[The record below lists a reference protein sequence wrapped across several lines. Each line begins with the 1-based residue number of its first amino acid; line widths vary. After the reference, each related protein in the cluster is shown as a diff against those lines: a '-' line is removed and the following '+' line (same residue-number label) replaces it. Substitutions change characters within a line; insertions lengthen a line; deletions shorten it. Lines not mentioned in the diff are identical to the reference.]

1 MKKLLVLLAL
11 CMVISVVLVACE
23 DPEQPVVDSSDVT
36 TEAPSEKPTETE
48 PPAGTTDTEPDT
60 GTTDTESDTTPDTSD
75 TTPDTEPVVD
85 PDPVTTHIS
94 FDQFCTVL
102 DGTETDVFAPG
113 SSANWDK
120 TANIEDYHVQYIKI
134 WGWAAFYGE
143 AIGEYG
149 YQINDEEPVFSAD
162 FATEAEAAVITAAA
176 GKPASRFA
184 IMVPVRDLSGEFTV
198 KGLVRDAAGTVE
210 EICVATVTKAVD
222 PDAPVLVITP
232 DVIATT
238 ATGAPDVAN
247 VALSEDGSFV
257 TLTNGTVGDPY
268 VTFSNLSVSA
278 RYVAV
283 KYRTDIA
290 GSAYNFFAGS
300 VGTGADGN
308 GDMLA
313 GQPYEAD
320 GNWHVTVTD
329 LDPADKVNETW
340 DLSFVRY
347 DFYTDGTDRSIDV
360 AYIALFNSAEAAEA
374 YFAKSMIVADNTNTF
389 VSDVDSNEVGTTM
402 DNADLVNFFF
412 TGLPLPGSGVEDLDG
427 AKVYHMTSINELFTN
442 VDGAYFFKANV
453 LSANAAAT
461 FFVRGYHVVNSDAII
476 AAFDP
481 NAGLYKINNYYE
493 TDGANAFGGAGIYTS
508 VVNGKLYLLVKYY
521 NADTTTRVGN
531 AVFQVPCEGTELT
544 IADDGYTVSI
554 MVNGVTYA
562 TVALSGAQSYADI
575 NEVSPAGQ
583 FAAKAVVTLKDGT
596 TQTIENTLVAATVN
610 SQVGVASRA
619 GSTKFTSVELGG
631 FSAIEVPALEIVEP
645 EPVDPNAPI
654 AEGTPTYLA
663 GVAMGAGNSQIASAV
678 VSEDGSYVTITTAD
692 GNPLDPNFYVLSS
705 GSMVTGVQYIGI
717 KYRTNVAGGGEF
729 FIGSGSN
736 PTGGA
741 DELKFDYI
749 ADGEWHVLILD
760 VTAHE
765 AVVDGLVNYIRYDI
779 FMNAPAGS
787 SIDVENIV
795 LFNSLEAANNYYGIE
810 EEPEMETIFYDGTN
824 GTTTVPVEGI
834 KYFVRNAAGMKLTI
848 EGAYNFVVTA
858 DNLMGQTVVLQSN
871 MFGVIEVDVPADWF
885 SFELII
891 ENVCGEPAEFS
902 MTFTDPN
909 AAADGDG
916 SHEYPYQMT
925 GTEGSITVEFAT
937 GFETIFYSYTATANG
952 FIVFDGT
959 DNFSVFVEDAY
970 GSSWL
975 FDGNGYYEVTEG
987 QTYMFF
993 ICEAFWSA
1001 GSAEGTWAFVT
1012 ELPGAIPPAWNE
1024 SPDVVTHQSFDQL
1037 YKGDAAA
1044 TNGPENIF
1052 TPGHSA
1058 TWNMVADLTAGDA
1071 TILTYWGWI
1080 GVKGEVGQFGYMIDE
1095 GEMIFNDAWTWAT
1108 EQGVIDA
1115 AKPTGA
1121 DTASRMK
1128 ISIDLAG
1135 LTGNHYVH
1143 VLYKNANGDMVVLG
1157 EFVVMLPEA
1166 SEEPVTNTANVVIA
1180 DYAAAN
1186 AWENSV
1192 LYSELKVNE
1201 DITVAVSATNP
1212 SSYGQNTGKYYNS
1225 DASWRIY
1232 QNENPSITVTAAE
1245 GKTIVS
1251 VKVTYISNKTGVL
1264 LNGDAQIET
1273 DAVIEVNANSI
1284 TLGVGNTSADV
1295 SNGQV
1300 RITAIEVIYG

>member
-48 PPAGTTDTEPDT
+48 PPVGTTDTEPDT
-60 GTTDTESDTTPDTSD
+60 GTTDTESDTTPPD
-75 TTPDTEPVVD
+75 TTPDTSDTESDTEPVVVPED
-85 PDPVTTHIS
+85 VSKHIS
-94 FDQFCTVL
+94 FDELDMML
-102 DGTETDVFAPG
+102 DGNETDVFTPG
-113 SSANWDK
+113 GSANWDK
-120 TANIEDYHVQYIKI
+120 IANVEDYHVQYLKV
-134 WGWAAFYGE
+134 WGWLAWVTENIGVYGYSIDGGE
-143 AIGEYG
+143 AVYDDAFTVVVDPE
-149 YQINDEEPVFSAD
+149 D
-162 FATEAEAAVITAAA
+162 AAA
-176 GKPASRFA
+176 GKPVYDAAMGTGAKSVSRFA
-184 IMVPVRDLSGEFTV
+184 VMVPVRDLQGEHTITVYAKDVAGTEEVITEFTMN
-198 KGLVRDAAGTVE
+198 
-210 EICVATVTKAVD
+210 KAVD
-222 PDAPVLVITP
+222 PDAPVFLANAADMASTIPGSPDIVSAEMSADGKYITINTANTNSDAFHDPYYQLPMLNGKATVASFVAIKYRTSIAGARSEIFVGSGQGPTGSGDNYAFDLVT
-232 DVIATT
+232 D
-238 ATGAPDVAN
+238 GNWN
-247 VALSEDGSFV
+247 VAIIDLANTPAVVDGVINF
-257 TLTNGTVGDPY
+257 LRWDPY
-268 VTFSNLSVSA
+268 VGNEDTA
-278 RYVAV
+278 TIDMAYV
-283 KYRTDIA
+283 
-290 GSAYNFFAGS
+290 G
-300 VGTGADGN
+300 
-308 GDMLA
+308 
-313 GQPYEAD
+313 
-320 GNWHVTVTD
+320 
-329 LDPADKVNETW
+329 
-340 DLSFVRY
+340 
-347 DFYTDGTDRSIDV
+347 
-360 AYIALFNSAEAAEA
+360 LFNSAEAAQA

-562 TVALSGAQSYADI
+562 TVALSGEQTYADI

-596 TQTIENTLVAATVN
+596 TQTIENTLVAAAP

-654 AEGTPTYLA
+654 AVGDPAYLA
-663 GVAMGAGNSQIASAV
+663 GAAMGAGNSQIASAV

-692 GNPLDPNFYVLSS
+692 GNPLDPNFYVLPS
-705 GSMVTGVQYIGI
+705 GSMVAGVQYIGI

-729 FIGSGSN
+729 FIGSGAN

-741 DELKFDYI
+741 DELKFDYT

-779 FMNAPAGS
+779 FMDSPAGS
-787 SIDVENIV
+787 SIDVANIA
-795 LFNSLEAANNYYGIE
+795 LFGSLEAANAYYGIE

-824 GTTTVPVEGI
+824 GTTTVPVEGV

-871 MFGVIEVDVPADWF
+871 MFGVIEVEVPADWF

-891 ENVCGEPAEFS
+891 DNVCGEAAEFS
-902 MTFTDPN
+902 MSIDEPAPTAEPLVVGDNMVTAIVTKDGWNDTFVFSFTAPEAGDYTFTLT
-909 AAADGDG
+909 AD
-916 SHEYPYQMT
+916 Y
-925 GTEGSITVEFAT
+925 AT
-937 GFETIFYSYTATANG
+937 GSLWY
-952 FIVFDGT
+952 FDAP
-959 DNFSVFVEDAY
+959 VY
-970 GSSWL
+970 GMCEE
-975 FDGNGYYEVTEG
+975 NTVTLTLEAG
-987 QTYMFF
+987 QTIEIGVSADVVMTDLIGATEDIVYTLGLN
-993 ICEAFWSA
+993 IAA
-1001 GSAEGTWAFVT
+1001 GSAA
-1012 ELPGAIPPAWNE
+1012 P
-1024 SPDVVTHQSFDQL
+1024 
-1037 YKGDAAA
+1037 
-1044 TNGPENIF
+1044 
-1052 TPGHSA
+1052 
-1058 TWNMVADLTAGDA
+1058 
-1071 TILTYWGWI
+1071 
-1080 GVKGEVGQFGYMIDE
+1080 
-1095 GEMIFNDAWTWAT
+1095 
-1108 EQGVIDA
+1108 
-1115 AKPTGA
+1115 
-1121 DTASRMK
+1121 
-1128 ISIDLAG
+1128 
-1135 LTGNHYVH
+1135 
-1143 VLYKNANGDMVVLG
+1143 
-1157 EFVVMLPEA
+1157 
-1166 SEEPVTNTANVVIA
+1166 EEPVTNTANVVIA